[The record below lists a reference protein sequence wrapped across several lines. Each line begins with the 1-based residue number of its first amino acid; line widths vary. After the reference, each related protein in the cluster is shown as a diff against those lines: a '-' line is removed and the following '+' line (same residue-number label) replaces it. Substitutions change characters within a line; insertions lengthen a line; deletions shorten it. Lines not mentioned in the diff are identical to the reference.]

1 MIVAGMR
8 FVVTSLAVSLA
19 ASAVG
24 CAGKRQA
31 GARGYE
37 TVKPEPARD
46 ADSAATQNALAVDL
60 IERHKYDDA
69 ERLLKRALTADI
81 THGPAHNNLG
91 KVYFQRGQYY
101 LAAWEFQYAVKLMPG
116 QPEPRNNL
124 GLVFEQ
130 VGKFDEAIGWYGKAT
145 ELAPD
150 TPLLIGTLARA
161 RVRRG
166 DRDEDTRAVL
176 ARLVATDSRPQ
187 WVAWAKEQ
195 LALMPKPR
203 NP

>member
-1 MIVAGMR
+1 MIRTTVLCLTG
-8 FVVTSLAVSLA
+8 VLA
-19 ASAVG
+19 AAACG
-24 CAGKRQA
+24 CAGKTRTAAPEYQ
-31 GARGYE
+31 
-37 TVKPEPARD
+37 TLKPDPARD
-46 ADSAATQNALAVDL
+46 GDSAARQNARAVDL
-60 IERHKYDDA
+60 IEQRKYDEA

-150 TPLLIGTLARA
+150 NPLLIGNLARA

-166 DRDEDTRAVL
+166 DRDEDVRAVL
-176 ARLVATDSRPQ
+176 ARLVATDTRPQ

-195 LALMPKPR
+195 LALMPRPR
-203 NP
+203 TP